1 MEKQENQCPQ
11 LNSLEEFEFLKT
23 AVIAGNMSIGE
34 MIALKPIVENLGLD
48 WSGQLKRLKRE
59 DPNNQLWTYQKSPS
73 VDQKSYDMV
82 CMSPVNIQNWLYG
95 FQLSNNLN
103 VSLLEDYK
111 KGLVVHLLMMLKI
124 SLEEVQRLRGIEQE
138 FQSIKCLVYEFVKE
152 TDDGQYHNAL
162 SKEKFRSAKNL
173 KTALYDRLNN
183 HNGDQTKL
191 F

>member
-1 MEKQENQCPQ
+1 MEKQKNQRPQ
-11 LNSLEEFEFLKT
+11 LNSLQEFEFLKT
-23 AVIAGNMSIGE
+23 SLMAGNMTTGE
-34 MIALKPIVENLGLD
+34 AIALKPIVENLGLD
-48 WSGQLKRLKRE
+48 WSSQLKRLKRE
-59 DPNNQLWTYQKSPS
+59 DPANQLWSSENYIAEDGKNRE
-73 VDQKSYDMV
+73 MV
-82 CMSPVNIQNWLYG
+82 CMNPVNIQNWLYG
-95 FQLSNNLN
+95 FQLSHNLN

-124 SLEEVQRLRGIEQE
+124 SLDEVQRLRAIEQE

-152 TDDGQYHNAL
+152 TDEGQYHNAL